1 MSRDYQTVQT
11 PEFRLCFPNLF
22 KPTSFEGSTRETYNC
37 VMVFPKD
44 ADLSKLKEI
53 AKAAFNKTF
62 PNGAKG
68 ARSPFRDGNEKVDDW
83 GEVFKDATFIR
94 ASSNIKPGVAD
105 RRKRLITDEEQVYSG
120 CYARAIVHA
129 FAYDVK
135 GNKGVS
141 FGLDAI
147 QIVREG
153 EHLGGGAAAVN
164 MFEDLGDD
172 PFDNDNGGPAA
183 SSGEAND
190 DMFA

>member
-1 MSRDYQTVQT
+1 MARDYQTVLT

-44 ADLSKLKEI
+44 ADLAPLKEI

-62 PNGAKG
+62 PHGAKG

-94 ASSNIKPGVAD
+94 AASNIKPGVAD

-120 CYARAIVHA
+120 VYARAIVHA

-147 QIVREG
+147 QITREG
-153 EHLGGGAAAVN
+153 EHLGGGAAAIN
-164 MFEDLGDD
+164 MFEDLGEDD
-172 PFDNDNGGPAA
+172 FDNDSGANSA
-183 SSGEAND
+183 SAEAND

>member
-1 MSRDYQTVQT
+1 MSKDYQTVQT

-22 KPTSFEGSTRETYNC
+22 KPTSFEGSARETYNC
-37 VMVFPKD
+37 VMVFPKGS
-44 ADLSKLKEI
+44 DLSKLKEI

-83 GEVFKDATFIR
+83 GEVFRDTVFIR

-135 GNKGVS
+135 GNRGVS

-153 EHLGGGAAAVN
+153 ERLGGGAAAVN

-172 PFDNDNGGPAA
+172 DDWGGEKPAA
-183 SSGEAND
+183 ESSDASD
-190 DMFA
+190 DMFD

>member
-1 MSRDYQTVQT
+1 MSKDYQTVQT

-53 AKAAFNKTF
+53 AKAAFNKAF

-68 ARSPFRDGNEKVDDW
+68 VRSPFRDGNEKADDW
-83 GEVFKDATFIR
+83 GEVFKDAIFIR

-105 RRKRLITDEEQVYSG
+105 RRKRLITEEEQVYSG

-141 FGLDAI
+141 FGLEAI

-172 PFDNDNGGPAA
+172 PFDNGGETHTAPDKESA
-183 SSGEAND
+183 D